1 MQASQIIERLENIK
15 IQDSNNLPVAT
26 GFLQSEKKLP
36 SEILSTLEAL
46 IIHSDNSS
54 DESDFPLPALDE
66 ISHLALITH
75 SIVAYISHL
84 DRQQLSKVT
93 SRIIT
98 DTNRWLSHI
107 FRFIDCSA
115 SYHNDATECILRAVR
130 LAIVSRCP
138 DYLDGGIQT
147 LAYPCLYVSENS
159 SAIGLQYACRQL
171 GLPLEVIRLV
181 PCNTIFG
188 SLGTMDIS
196 ALQKMI
202 TGDLASNRTPLFV
215 IADIGARICGHVDNI
230 SRLHEVCKANNV
242 WLHCRGHGLAALAL
256 AQGAGDVSIFLEYF
270 FCCFW
275 NLFGFFF

>member
-15 IQDSNNLPVAT
+15 ITQDSTILPVGT

-46 IIHSDNSS
+46 IIHSENSS

-84 DRQQLSKVT
+84 DRQQLAQVT

-115 SYHNDATECILRAVR
+115 SYHNDPTECILRAVR
-130 LAIVSRCP
+130 LAIVARCP
-138 DYLDGGIQT
+138 GYLDGGIQT

-159 SAIGLQYACRQL
+159 SALGLQYACRQL

-181 PCNTIFG
+181 PCNTMFG
-188 SLGTMDIS
+188 TLGTMDIS

-202 TGDLASNRTPLFV
+202 TTDLASNRTPLFV
-215 IADIGARICGHVDNI
+215 IADIGAPICGHVDNI
-230 SRLHEVCKANNV
+230 SRLHEVCKASNV

-256 AQGAGDVSIFLEYF
+256 AQGAGDVS
-270 FCCFW
+270 
-275 NLFGFFF
+275 FFFWFNDLF